1 MGAPEGY
8 FAHFSIQCLP
18 IISVNIIY
26 CTNSSNDAN
35 TGWKEAF
42 RQRLWVVGQGGSPQV
57 GNRPLA
63 YADGQYS
70 CSTTQVHVGTYHGH
84 TQRAALASGSSS
96 GWGSHENAPQ
106 REYPPER
113 SEGKEGDLSAC
124 EYTFLKCS
132 STYLRSHKGQSALD
146 PE

>member
-8 FAHFSIQCLP
+8 FAHFSIRCLP

-26 CTNSSNDAN
+26 CANTINDAD
-35 TGWKEAF
+35 TVSKPAI
-42 RQRLWVVGQGGSPQV
+42 RQWVCVVRQGGSPQV
-57 GNRPLA
+57 GDQPLA
-63 YADGQYS
+63 YADSQYS
-70 CSTTQVHVGTYHGH
+70 SSATQVHVGTYYGH
-84 TQRAALASGSSS
+84 AQRAAIAAGSSS
-96 GWGSHENAPQ
+96 GMGSHENAPQ
-106 REYPPER
+106 REYPPQR

-124 EYTFLKCS
+124 EYTFLRCS